1 MRKALLAVLILGVVP
16 AAWADKKH
24 GKGHDDDRDDHDGAR
39 VSVSISNY
47 RIPREETVV
56 VSEYYR
62 GQSLPPG
69 LAKKLRRGGSLPP
82 GWQKKIQPV
91 PVVVEQRLAPIP
103 AGYRRGIMDGAYVV
117 YEPNRGLIVDVMLN
131 FGH

>member
-24 GKGHDDDRDDHDGAR
+24 GKQHDDDRDNRDGAR
-39 VSVSISNY
+39 VSVNISNY

-62 GQSLPPG
+62 GRSLPPG

-117 YEPNRGLIVDVMLN
+117 YEPNRGLIVDVMLD